1 MKVQKNLLWIPAIL
15 SLLWGIF
22 GLLAPGSLA
31 KMLKTPAEWMNPGLL
46 SWQSVLAVSQ
56 ICLGIIALW
65 MRTISDKK
73 IMTGAMTIVSI
84 VFLLFGLQGVLHT
97 LFIKGLKLEMITFIQ
112 GIVMILLAGLF
123 FIKRKPA

>member
-1 MKVQKNLLWIPAIL
+1 
-15 SLLWGIF
+15 
-22 GLLAPGSLA
+22 
-31 KMLKTPAEWMNPGLL
+31 MLKTPAGWMNPGLL
-46 SWQSVLAVSQ
+46 SWLSVFAVSQ

-73 IMTGAMTIVSI
+73 IMTGAMTIVSL
-84 VFLLFGLQGVLHT
+84 VFLLFGLQGVLQT

>member
-1 MKVQKNLLWIPAIL
+1 MKVQKNLLWIPVVLA
-15 SLLWGIF
+15 LLWGIC
-22 GLLAPGSLA
+22 GLLAPGLTA

-46 SWQSVLAVSQ
+46 SWQSVFAVSQ

-73 IMTGAMTIVSI
+73 IMTGAMTII
-84 VFLLFGLQGVLHT
+84 ALVFLLFGLHGVLQS
-97 LFIKGLKLEMITFIQ
+97 LFIRGLELEMITFIQ
-112 GIVMILLAGLF
+112 GIVMILLAALF

>member
-1 MKVQKNLLWIPAIL
+1 MKVQKNLLWIPVVLAF
-15 SLLWGIF
+15 LWGIC
-22 GLLAPGSLA
+22 GLLAPGLIA

-46 SWQSVLAVSQ
+46 SWQSIFAVSQ

-73 IMTGAMTIVSI
+73 IMTGAMTII
-84 VFLLFGLQGVLHT
+84 ALVFLLFGLHGVLQS
-97 LFIKGLKLEMITFIQ
+97 LFIRGLELDMITFIQ
-112 GIVMILLAGLF
+112 GIVMILLAALF

>member
-1 MKVQKNLLWIPAIL
+1 MKVQKNLLWIPVVLAFF
-15 SLLWGIF
+15 WGIF
-22 GLLAPGSLA
+22 GLVAPGLTA

-46 SWQSVLAVSQ
+46 SWLNAFAVSQ

-73 IMTGAMTIVSI
+73 IMTGAMTIVAL
-84 VFLLFGLQGVLHT
+84 VFLLFGLQGVLQS
-97 LFIKGLKLEMITFIQ
+97 LYIKGLELDMITFIQ
-112 GIVMILLAGLF
+112 GIVMILLAALF